1 MKRCLFIIVSL
12 LASLVASAE
21 AKVVIDDINV
31 TTYYLSYTGT
41 GTSYLGRKSG
51 KYVNR
56 TEGDL
61 GFSLIL
67 SCNFSTQVSEPHSYI
82 IGVGLFN
89 ESGLQR
95 MVNPQWEQK
104 SINLSA
110 QNKAKYSEMLR
121 IDSVPDGDYRLVL
134 LVRENEKEEWTP
146 CDNSSEYYVEVKI
159 SGNWLMTRCFPLSEE
174 EKNTLDYGLNVI
186 DGINYNIYSVNGRN
200 EAMVYPLGTE
210 KYEGDVYI
218 PDSVKFEGKYYT
230 VTKAVSY
237 CFDNSPNLISLSID
251 IPEIESIYNDKNLQ
265 KLELREGVTSFEGIN
280 GFDSLESID
289 LPKSLL
295 EIYGSIAGNCK
306 SLKTIR
312 FKNPKLFTW
321 VGGDINWGEESLPAL
336 SDVYFTAPEAPH
348 LWDGLN
354 VQIHPTAII
363 HVPEGRKTVY
373 ENAGW
378 KGWNIVDDQ
387 PLPEADDIE
396 WGYCSGDNVDHLG
409 LLVLGGD
416 DDVEFAIH
424 APSETLAPYKGK
436 QISAIEFYDRKS
448 FWDTGEDPEMPDYLF
463 VTTPGT
469 DYLIKQTVTDTRKGW
484 NKITL
489 ETPYTITGEELF
501 VGIGRHQGLQINFT
515 DLNATAPDGFWLRYM
530 GTDDGDGIEPG
541 KWYNATLKSS
551 DNNHPLTIRFTIVGD
566 DLPYDVVLE
575 KVQLYSNGILLNTP
589 TGEEL
594 KAVKVE
600 DGTNEGMILMTANV
614 KSRTKEII
622 RSYTIN
628 WQIDGQQAG
637 SETITTSLPANSV
650 EPISIEIPASLVN
663 RDHVFTYSVTDIN
676 GHADAVAMNSSGSIA
691 FRAQG
696 KQYFPRKVVMEEGTG
711 TWCGYCPRGIVAIE
725 QLQKK
730 YPDNFIAIGIHAI
743 DEMGNA
749 ENYDK
754 IRDQFFVYGFPRC
767 IINRTKDMD
776 PESGDVESIIKE
788 TKGYAESK
796 ITASAIFDNADSTS
810 VTVSTEAVFGFSD
823 EGADIRVAYVV
834 VEDHVGPYKQL
845 NYYSFPYSSEMGWW
859 ISPDPF
865 DPLYDWYMGEPEVE
879 TFFNNVARG
888 IYEDTDG
895 VKQSIPT
902 TIVAGETYSYQYTI
916 NLPNNIQNK
925 RNIRVITM
933 LIDNKSGEILNADSY
948 DMVEGDEYI
957 TEPDTA
963 GFEFR
968 YGGNSLEEGA
978 TVVIKAEK
986 DVNREMNW
994 TTNPESNPKNGLIL
1008 ATLDGKKQLGQAR
1021 LEILNSSFPAEL
1033 PIEEDPGLSWKMGN
1047 MDYILIKPESG
1058 SLDYNFCTDDEGI
1071 VMVELY
1077 TRSLRSEGF
1086 IDACLTS
1093 AINGKKRTVN
1103 IKFINEEDTAIK
1115 DIQKGSKP
1123 FDVYSLN
1130 GVKIRKGVTS
1140 LDGLPR
1146 GLYIVNGRKVVK

>member
-31 TTYYLSYTGT
+31 TTCYVSRKDEISGI
-41 GTSYLGRKSG
+41 GRSGG
-51 KYVNR
+51 KYLIR
-56 TEGDL
+56 SDT
-61 GFSLIL
+61 GFMLYL
-67 SCNFSTQVSEPHSYI
+67 SCNFSTQVSEPHSYLV
-82 IGVGLFN
+82 GVGLFN
-89 ESGLQR
+89 ESGLLQ
-95 MVNPQWEQK
+95 MVNPQWQQR
-104 SINLSA
+104 SVNLSA
-110 QNKAKYSEMLR
+110 QNKADYSDGLQ
-121 IDSVPDGDYRLVL
+121 IDNSVPDGDYRLVL
-134 LVRENEKEEWTP
+134 LVRENENEEWTP

-159 SGNWLMTRCFPLSEE
+159 SGNWLKTRRFPLSEE
-174 EKNTLDYGLNVI
+174 EKNILDYGLNVI
-186 DGINYNIYSVNGRN
+186 DGINYNIYSVYGRN
-200 EAMVYPLGTE
+200 EAMVYPLDTE

-218 PDSVKFEGKYYT
+218 PDSVKFDGKYFS

-237 CFDNSPNLISLSID
+237 CFDSSPNLTSLSLA
-251 IPEIESIYNDKNLQ
+251 IPELESIYYDKKLQ
-265 KLELREGVTSFEGIN
+265 KLDLREGVTFFKGID

-289 LPKSLL
+289 LPKSLS

-321 VGGDINWGEESLPAL
+321 VGGHINWGEESLPAL

-348 LWDGLN
+348 LWDGQN
-354 VQIHPTAII
+354 IQIHPTAII

-387 PLPEADDIE
+387 PLPEADGIE

-409 LLVLGGD
+409 LLVWGGD

-448 FWDTGEDPEMPDYLF
+448 FWDTGEDPEKPDYLF

-469 DYLIKQTVTDTRKGW
+469 DYLIKQAVTDTRKGW

-501 VGIGRHQGLQINFT
+501 VGIGRHKGLEINFT

-530 GTDDGDGIEPG
+530 GTDDGDGVIPG
-541 KWYNATLKSS
+541 KWYNATLKST
-551 DNNHPLTIRFTIVGD
+551 DFNHPIPIRFIIAGD
-566 DLPYDVVLE
+566 DLPYDILLE
-575 KVQLYSNGILLNTP
+575 KVQLYSNGMLLNTP
-589 TGEEL
+589 TGEDS

-600 DGTNEGMILMTANV
+600 NGTDEGMILMTANV

-628 WQIDGQQAG
+628 WQIDGQQTG
-637 SETITTSLPANSV
+637 SKTITTSLPANTV

-691 FRAQG
+691 FRAQA

-776 PESGDVESIIKE
+776 PESSDVESIIKE
-788 TKGYAESK
+788 TKDYAESK
-796 ITASAIFDNADSTS
+796 ITASAVFDDADSTF
-810 VTVSTEAVFGFSD
+810 VTVSTETVFGFSD

-845 NYYSFPYSSEMGWW
+845 NYYSFPYSSGMGWW
-859 ISPDPF
+859 NFKNQF
-865 DPLYDWYMGEPEVE
+865 DPMYDWFMGEPEVE

-888 IYEDTDG
+888 IYDG
-895 VKQSIPT
+895 VDGIKLSIPS
-902 TIVAGETYSYQYTI
+902 TIVAGETYQYQYRI
-916 NLPNNIQNK
+916 ALPDNIQNK
-925 RNIRVITM
+925 KNIRIITL
-933 LIDNKSGEILNADSY
+933 LIDNKSGELLNADSY
-948 DMVEGDEYI
+948 DMVEDDFSSI
-957 TEPDTA
+957 EPNNA
-963 GFEFR
+963 EFEFR
-968 YGGNSLEEGA
+968 YDGNSLEEGA

-986 DVNREMNW
+986 DENGEINW

-1021 LEILNSSFPAEL
+1021 LEILNSSFQAEL
-1033 PIEEDPGLSWKMGN
+1033 PIEEKPELIWKMGN
-1047 MDYILIKPESG
+1047 MDYIFIDPESG
-1058 SLDYNFCTDDEGI
+1058 GDNRDFSTDDEGI
-1071 VMVELY
+1071 VMVQLY
-1077 TRSLRSEGF
+1077 TQSLRNEGF
-1086 IDACLTS
+1086 IDACLTG

-1103 IKFINEEDTAIK
+1103 IKFVNEADTAIK

-1130 GVKIRKGVTS
+1130 GVKLRSGVTS

-1146 GLYIVNGRKVVK
+1146 GLYIVNGRKIVK

>member
-1 MKRCLFIIVSL
+1 MIKRCLFIIVSL

-21 AKVVIDDINV
+21 QYTRFSEPKIIVDDLEF
-31 TTYYLSYTGT
+31 Y
-41 GTSYLGRKSG
+41 SYLG
-51 KYVNR
+51 KYCHR
-56 TEGDL
+56 SSEGSFWGL
-61 GFSLIL
+61 GVDGHL
-67 SCNFSTQVSEPHSYI
+67 STQLSEVTTLQV
-82 IGVGLFN
+82 GVGLCSDSN
-89 ESGLQR
+89 IQE
-95 MVNPQWEQK
+95 
-104 SINLSA
+104 ILS
-110 QNKAKYSEMLR
+110 QETVTLSKENKVWYNGGGIVVSNT
-121 IDSVPDGDYRLVL
+121 IPDGNYRFVLVY
-134 LVRENEKEEWTP
+134 REKEGDKWVL
-146 CDNSSEYYVEVKI
+146 CGNSSDKYVEVSI
-159 SGNWLMTRCFPLSEE
+159 SENWLVSRCFPLSEE
-174 EKNTLDYGLNVI
+174 EQNTSDYGLNL
-186 DGINYNIYSVNGRN
+186 INGVNYDIYAFKGKR
-200 EAMVYPLGTE
+200 EAIVYPLE
-210 KYEGDVYI
+210 KGEYEGDVYI
-218 PDSVKFEGKYYT
+218 PDSVVYNDEYYH
-230 VTKAVSY
+230 VIKASED
-237 CFDNSPNLISLSID
+237 CFSSCPNMTSLSLA
-251 IPEIESIYNDKNLQ
+251 IPEIESIYHNENLQ
-265 KLELREGVTSFEGIN
+265 KLELREGVTSISTIYGLN
-280 GFDSLESID
+280 SLESLD
-289 LPKSLL
+289 LPKSLS
-295 EIYGSIAGNCK
+295 EIRAFVAEDCK

-312 FKNPKLFTW
+312 FNNPKQFYW
-321 VGGDINWGEESLPAL
+321 DAGDIDWGEESLPAL
-336 SDVYFTAPEAPH
+336 SDVYFAAPEAPEPNPS
-348 LWDGLN
+348 LGLN
-354 VQIHPTAII
+354 KPIHPTIHPTAIV
-363 HVPEGRKTVY
+363 HVPEGRRTVY

-387 PLPEADDIE
+387 PLPEVDGIE
-396 WGYCSGDNVDHLG
+396 WGYCSGDIVDHLG
-409 LLVLGGD
+409 FLQMGGD

-424 APSETLAPYKGK
+424 APSEALLPYKGK

-448 FWDTGEDPEMPDYLF
+448 FWDTGEDPEMPDYVF
-463 VTTPGT
+463 VTTSGT

-501 VGIGRHQGLQINFT
+501 VGIGRHQGLQTNFT
-515 DLNATAPDGFWLRYM
+515 DLNATAPDGFWLRFM
-530 GTDDGDGIEPG
+530 GTDDGGGQIELG
-541 KWYNATLKSS
+541 KWYNKALQST
-551 DNNHPLTIRFTIVGD
+551 DFNHPITIRFTIAGD

-575 KVQLYSNGILLNTP
+575 KVQLYANGMLLNTP

-691 FRAQG
+691 FRAQA

-730 YPDNFIAIGIHAI
+730 YPDNFIAIEIHDS

-749 ENYDK
+749 LNYNQ
-754 IRDQFFVYGFPRC
+754 ILRRLNANPRC

-776 PESGDVESIIKE
+776 PYFGDVESIIKD
-788 TKGYAESK
+788 TKDYAESK
-796 ITASAIFDNADSTS
+796 ITASAIFDNADRTS

-888 IYEDTDG
+888 IYEDADG
-895 VKQSIPT
+895 VRQSIPS
-902 TIVAGETYSYQYTI
+902 TIVAGETYSHQYTI
-916 NLPNNIQNK
+916 KLPSNIQNK
-925 RNIRVITM
+925 KDIRIITL

-948 DMVEGDEYI
+948 DMVEDDEYV

-968 YGGNSLEEGA
+968 YGGKSLEEGA
-978 TVVIKAEK
+978 TVVIKAEE
-986 DVNREMNW
+986 DVNGEMKW
-994 TTNPESNPKNGLIL
+994 TTNPASNPRNGLIL

-1033 PIEEDPGLSWKMGN
+1033 PREECP
-1047 MDYILIKPESG
+1047 DYTWQMVNGSFNNIKLYSG
-1058 SLDYNFCTDDEGI
+1058 KWDTSDFTTDDDGI
-1071 VMVELY
+1071 VMVQL
-1077 TRSLRSEGF
+1077 F
-1086 IDACLTS
+1086 IRFLQRNEVSFVDACLTS

-1130 GVKIRKGVTS
+1130 GVKLRKGVTS